1 MTSRSVTV
9 TKRYNEPIS
18 MRQSSLQCMQEKQAT
33 HQSAYNAETER
44 SSRMK
49 KLAYHFVTLCLFT
62 KSDMPTSTGINTTF
76 AIAGILAGPGTISNA
91 DIEWNDMGKGILVA
105 LYFTWH
111 LTLCFNLGNQRQP
124 QSVIEDGVNKP
135 WRPIPA
141 GRISPELTHKWQLV
155 SIVSL
160 LALCYTTLGAWQE
173 TAFYLFCTW
182 LYNERAWGDKSWWQ
196 RALMNACGITTNRV
210 ATLRVAVTAI
220 QANSHE
226 NFEFTNK
233 GLGWFLMCASLV
245 FTTIQVQDLRDQE
258 GDKLIDRQTFPLILG
273 DAPTRWIT
281 AVAVMIWSLVCP
293 LYWGLGVVGC
303 AVPILTGA
311 IVSAHM
317 LICRSREQDQTS
329 FRLVAAWKRKKSGPK
344 GPRKRTKEA
353 ILQAQRSAKHTRT
366 DIDGEI
372 RAQDLAEAPSST
384 PHNGSPNS
392 SPSGGSQSPQGA
404 QDMTIV
410 SYDARIPRSSF
421 SYYLNIYH
429 DCLYVV
435 WPVIDHEVLLT
446 RLRNPDNKI
455 AYALAASICSATR
468 AQLRLSSD
476 DAGPS
481 TYQMAYEAE
490 QSRLMLDYSKHQI
503 IDGLLTCF
511 FLHVF
516 YSNTGRITKSTL
528 LLREAIAYAHILG
541 LHQDLFYTD
550 LDHDTI
556 QYHLRIA
563 WILFITD
570 RAHSLQHDLPPTFK
584 LSPTLPELHPQQD
597 AGLGS
602 AFCSLCRLFQAFDDA
617 CPPDVRSNQVGFL
630 GAISSQLRARHP
642 LPLCDN
648 EIQRADIVVTDSW
661 LRVVLWKAAIPY
673 VDANTDPNDQGLS
686 VSFPTSVA
694 RDLLAKLTTLSSC
707 ALEAHGP
714 GMMSKLFEVANS
726 VADVIICAPDLAD
739 VDSAHVGP
747 RDILCALSSLIASLR
762 TTSNPALLTLLREKM
777 MACALGQAGPGRLL
791 QITDVPDG
799 DLQSEEMN
807 LVD

>member
-1 MTSRSVTV
+1 MGFACDPCSIRKIKCSGDTPCKQCKATSLSCS
-9 TKRYNEPIS
+9 Y
-18 MRQSSLQCMQEKQAT
+18 
-33 HQSAYNAETER
+33 
-44 SSRMK
+44 
-49 KLAYHFVTLCLFT
+49 
-62 KSDMPTSTGINTTF
+62 
-76 AIAGILAGPGTISNA
+76 
-91 DIEWNDMGKGILVA
+91 
-105 LYFTWH
+105 
-111 LTLCFNLGNQRQP
+111 
-124 QSVIEDGVNKP
+124 
-135 WRPIPA
+135 
-141 GRISPELTHKWQLV
+141 
-155 SIVSL
+155 
-160 LALCYTTLGAWQE
+160 
-173 TAFYLFCTW
+173 
-182 LYNERAWGDKSWWQ
+182 
-196 RALMNACGITTNRV
+196 
-210 ATLRVAVTAI
+210 
-220 QANSHE
+220 
-226 NFEFTNK
+226 
-233 GLGWFLMCASLV
+233 
-245 FTTIQVQDLRDQE
+245 
-258 GDKLIDRQTFPLILG
+258 DR
-273 DAPTRWIT
+273 
-281 AVAVMIWSLVCP
+281 
-293 LYWGLGVVGC
+293 
-303 AVPILTGA
+303 
-311 IVSAHM
+311 
-317 LICRSREQDQTS
+317 
-329 FRLVAAWKRKKSGPK
+329 KRKKSGPK

-384 PHNGSPNS
+384 RHNGSPNS

-468 AQLRLSSD
+468 AQLRLSND

-481 TYQMAYEAE
+481 TYKMAYEAE

-630 GAISSQLRARHP
+630 GAISSQLRARYP

-707 ALEAHGP
+707 ALETHGP

-762 TTSNPALLTLLREKM
+762 TTANPALLTLLREKM

>member
-1 MTSRSVTV
+1 MTSRTVTI
-9 TKRYNEPIS
+9 TKRYSEPIS

-44 SSRMK
+44 PNRMK

-91 DIEWNDMGKGILVA
+91 DIEWKDMGKGILVA

-155 SIVSL
+155 SIVTL

-226 NFEFTNK
+226 NFEFTHK

-293 LYWGLGVVGC
+293 LYWGLEFVGC

-317 LICRSREQDQTS
+317 LICRSRERDQTS

-353 ILQAQRSAKHTRT
+353 ILQAQRSAEHTRPE
-366 DIDGEI
+366 IDGEI
-372 RAQDLAEAPSST
+372 RSRDVVEAPSPT
-384 PHNGSPNS
+384 QHNGSSSS
-392 SPSGGSQSPQGA
+392 SPSGGSQSPQGM
-404 QDMTIV
+404 QDMAIV
-410 SYDARIPRSSF
+410 SYDARIPMSSF
-421 SYYLNIYH
+421 SYYLNVYH

-435 WPVIDHEVLLT
+435 WPVIDHEVLLA
-446 RLRNPDNKI
+446 RLGNPDNKI

-468 AQLRLSSD
+468 AQLRLSNY

-550 LDHDTI
+550 LDHEAI

-617 CPPDVRSNQVGFL
+617 CPPDVRSNQAGFL

-673 VDANTDPNDQGLS
+673 IDANTDPNDQGLS

-707 ALEAHGP
+707 ALETHGP

-739 VDSAHVGP
+739 VDTAHVGP

-762 TTSNPALLTLLREKM
+762 TTANPALLTLLREKM
-777 MACALGQAGPGRLL
+777 MACALGQAGPGRML
-791 QITDVPDG
+791 QITDVPDE
-799 DLQSEEMN
+799 DLQAEEMN

>member
-317 LICRSREQDQTS
+317 LICRS
-329 FRLVAAWKRKKSGPK
+329 
-344 GPRKRTKEA
+344 
-353 ILQAQRSAKHTRT
+353 H
-366 DIDGEI
+366 
-372 RAQDLAEAPSST
+372 
-384 PHNGSPNS
+384 
-392 SPSGGSQSPQGA
+392 
-404 QDMTIV
+404 
-410 SYDARIPRSSF
+410 
-421 SYYLNIYH
+421 
-429 DCLYVV
+429 
-435 WPVIDHEVLLT
+435 HEVLLT

-468 AQLRLSSD
+468 AQLRLSND

-481 TYQMAYEAE
+481 TYKMAYEAE

-630 GAISSQLRARHP
+630 GAISSQLRARYP

-707 ALEAHGP
+707 ALETHGP

-762 TTSNPALLTLLREKM
+762 TTANPALLTLLREKM

>member
-1 MTSRSVTV
+1 MTSRSVTI

-44 SSRMK
+44 SSRLK

-91 DIEWNDMGKGILVA
+91 DIDWKDMGKGILVA

-141 GRISPELTHKWQLV
+141 GRISPELAHKWQLV
-155 SIVSL
+155 SIVTL
-160 LALCYTTLGAWQE
+160 LALCCTTLGAWQE

-220 QANSHE
+220 QANSPE
-226 NFEFTNK
+226 DFEFTNK
-233 GLGWFLMCASLV
+233 GLGWFLICASLV

-281 AVAVMIWSLVCP
+281 AVAVMIWSL
-293 LYWGLGVVGC
+293 
-303 AVPILTGA
+303 
-311 IVSAHM
+311 
-317 LICRSREQDQTS
+317 
-329 FRLVAAWKRKKSGPK
+329 RKKSGPK

-353 ILQAQRSAKHTRT
+353 ILQAQRSTQHTRT
-366 DIDGEI
+366 DTDGEI
-372 RAQDLAEAPSST
+372 QAQDLTGAPSST
-384 PHNGSPNS
+384 QHNGSSNS
-392 SPSGGSQSPQGA
+392 SPSGGSQSPQSM

-410 SYDARIPRSSF
+410 SYDARIPMSSF

-435 WPVIDHEVLLT
+435 WPVIDHQVLLT
-446 RLRNPDNKI
+446 RLGNPDNKI

-468 AQLRLSSD
+468 AQLRLSND
-476 DAGPS
+476 DLGPS

-490 QSRLMLDYSKHQI
+490 QSRLMLDYSKRQI

-550 LDHDTI
+550 LNHDMV

-584 LSPTLPELHPQQD
+584 LSPTLPELYPQQD

-642 LPLCDN
+642 LLLCEN

-707 ALEAHGP
+707 ALETHGP

-762 TTSNPALLTLLREKM
+762 TTANPALLTLLREKM
-777 MACALGQAGPGRLL
+777 MACALDQAGPGRLL
-791 QITDVPDG
+791 QITDVPDD
-799 DLQSEEMN
+799 DLQAEEMN

>member
-9 TKRYNEPIS
+9 TKRYNEPFS
-18 MRQSSLQCMQEKQAT
+18 MRQSSSQCMQEKQAT
-33 HQSAYNAETER
+33 HQSAYNAETETPN
-44 SSRMK
+44 RMK

-62 KSDMPTSTGINTTF
+62 KSDMPTSTSINTTF

-91 DIEWNDMGKGILVA
+91 DIEWTDMGKGILVA

-155 SIVSL
+155 SIASL
-160 LALCYTTLGAWQE
+160 LVLCYTTLGAWQE

-281 AVAVMIWSLVCP
+281 AVAVMIWSLLCP

-303 AVPILTGA
+303 AVPIATGA

-317 LICRSREQDQTS
+317 LICRSRERDQTS

-366 DIDGEI
+366 NIDGNNW
-372 RAQDLAEAPSST
+372 AQDVAQAPPSA
-384 PHNGSPNS
+384 HQNGSPNS
-392 SPSGGSQSPQGA
+392 LRSGGSQSPQGA

-410 SYDARIPRSSF
+410 NYDGRIPMSSF

-446 RLRNPDNKI
+446 RLRNPDSKI

-468 AQLRLSSD
+468 AQLRRSND

-481 TYQMAYEAE
+481 TYQMACEAE
-490 QSRLMLDYSKHQI
+490 QSRLMLDYPKHQF

-541 LHQDLFYTD
+541 IHQDLFYTD
-550 LDHDTI
+550 LDHDTT

-584 LSPTLPELHPQQD
+584 LSPTLPELQPHQD

-617 CPPDVRSNQVGFL
+617 CPPDVRSKQVGFL

-707 ALEAHGP
+707 ALETHGP

-762 TTSNPALLTLLREKM
+762 TTANPALLALLREKM
-777 MACALGQAGPGRLL
+777 MACALDQAGPGRVL
-791 QITDVPDG
+791 QIADVPDE
-799 DLQSEEMN
+799 DLQAEEIN

>member
-303 AVPILTGA
+303 AVPISTGA

-317 LICRSREQDQTS
+317 LICRSREQDQIS
-329 FRLVAAWKRKKSGPK
+329 FRLVAAWW
-344 GPRKRTKEA
+344 
-353 ILQAQRSAKHTRT
+353 
-366 DIDGEI
+366 
-372 RAQDLAEAPSST
+372 
-384 PHNGSPNS
+384 
-392 SPSGGSQSPQGA
+392 
-404 QDMTIV
+404 V
-410 SYDARIPRSSF
+410 S
-421 SYYLNIYH
+421 
-429 DCLYVV
+429 LY
-435 WPVIDHEVLLT
+435 
-446 RLRNPDNKI
+446 
-455 AYALAASICSATR
+455 
-468 AQLRLSSD
+468 
-476 DAGPS
+476 
-481 TYQMAYEAE
+481 
-490 QSRLMLDYSKHQI
+490 
-503 IDGLLTCF
+503 
-511 FLHVF
+511 FL
-516 YSNTGRITKSTL
+516 
-528 LLREAIAYAHILG
+528 
-541 LHQDLFYTD
+541 
-550 LDHDTI
+550 
-556 QYHLRIA
+556 
-563 WILFITD
+563 
-570 RAHSLQHDLPPTFK
+570 P
-584 LSPTLPELHPQQD
+584 
-597 AGLGS
+597 
-602 AFCSLCRLFQAFDDA
+602 
-617 CPPDVRSNQVGFL
+617 
-630 GAISSQLRARHP
+630 
-642 LPLCDN
+642 
-648 EIQRADIVVTDSW
+648 
-661 LRVVLWKAAIPY
+661 
-673 VDANTDPNDQGLS
+673 
-686 VSFPTSVA
+686 
-694 RDLLAKLTTLSSC
+694 
-707 ALEAHGP
+707 
-714 GMMSKLFEVANS
+714 MMSARGL
-726 VADVIICAPDLAD
+726 
-739 VDSAHVGP
+739 
-747 RDILCALSSLIASLR
+747 
-762 TTSNPALLTLLREKM
+762 
-777 MACALGQAGPGRLL
+777 
-791 QITDVPDG
+791 
-799 DLQSEEMN
+799 
-807 LVD
+807 

>member
-329 FRLVAAWKRKKSGPK
+329 FRLVAAWW
-344 GPRKRTKEA
+344 
-353 ILQAQRSAKHTRT
+353 
-366 DIDGEI
+366 
-372 RAQDLAEAPSST
+372 
-384 PHNGSPNS
+384 
-392 SPSGGSQSPQGA
+392 
-404 QDMTIV
+404 V
-410 SYDARIPRSSF
+410 S
-421 SYYLNIYH
+421 
-429 DCLYVV
+429 LY
-435 WPVIDHEVLLT
+435 
-446 RLRNPDNKI
+446 
-455 AYALAASICSATR
+455 
-468 AQLRLSSD
+468 
-476 DAGPS
+476 
-481 TYQMAYEAE
+481 
-490 QSRLMLDYSKHQI
+490 
-503 IDGLLTCF
+503 
-511 FLHVF
+511 FL
-516 YSNTGRITKSTL
+516 
-528 LLREAIAYAHILG
+528 
-541 LHQDLFYTD
+541 
-550 LDHDTI
+550 
-556 QYHLRIA
+556 
-563 WILFITD
+563 
-570 RAHSLQHDLPPTFK
+570 P
-584 LSPTLPELHPQQD
+584 
-597 AGLGS
+597 
-602 AFCSLCRLFQAFDDA
+602 
-617 CPPDVRSNQVGFL
+617 
-630 GAISSQLRARHP
+630 
-642 LPLCDN
+642 
-648 EIQRADIVVTDSW
+648 
-661 LRVVLWKAAIPY
+661 
-673 VDANTDPNDQGLS
+673 
-686 VSFPTSVA
+686 
-694 RDLLAKLTTLSSC
+694 
-707 ALEAHGP
+707 
-714 GMMSKLFEVANS
+714 MMS
-726 VADVIICAPDLAD
+726 
-739 VDSAHVGP
+739 
-747 RDILCALSSLIASLR
+747 
-762 TTSNPALLTLLREKM
+762 
-777 MACALGQAGPGRLL
+777 ACGL
-791 QITDVPDG
+791 
-799 DLQSEEMN
+799 
-807 LVD
+807 

>member
-329 FRLVAAWKRKKSGPK
+329 FRLVAAWW
-344 GPRKRTKEA
+344 
-353 ILQAQRSAKHTRT
+353 
-366 DIDGEI
+366 
-372 RAQDLAEAPSST
+372 
-384 PHNGSPNS
+384 
-392 SPSGGSQSPQGA
+392 
-404 QDMTIV
+404 V
-410 SYDARIPRSSF
+410 S
-421 SYYLNIYH
+421 
-429 DCLYVV
+429 LYFL
-435 WPVIDHEVLLT
+435 PMMILLT

-468 AQLRLSSD
+468 AQLRLSND

-481 TYQMAYEAE
+481 TYKMAYEAE

-630 GAISSQLRARHP
+630 GAISSQLRARYP

-707 ALEAHGP
+707 ALETHGP

-762 TTSNPALLTLLREKM
+762 TTANPALLTLLREKM

>member
-155 SIVSL
+155 SIVTL

-281 AVAVMIWSLVCP
+281 AVAVMIWSL
-293 LYWGLGVVGC
+293 
-303 AVPILTGA
+303 
-311 IVSAHM
+311 
-317 LICRSREQDQTS
+317 
-329 FRLVAAWKRKKSGPK
+329 
-344 GPRKRTKEA
+344 
-353 ILQAQRSAKHTRT
+353 
-366 DIDGEI
+366 
-372 RAQDLAEAPSST
+372 
-384 PHNGSPNS
+384 
-392 SPSGGSQSPQGA
+392 SPQGA

-446 RLRNPDNKI
+446 RLHNPDNKI

-468 AQLRLSSD
+468 AQLRLSND

-481 TYQMAYEAE
+481 TYKMAYEAE

-630 GAISSQLRARHP
+630 GAISSQLRARYP

-707 ALEAHGP
+707 ALETHGP

-762 TTSNPALLTLLREKM
+762 TTANPALLTLLREKM

>member
-1 MTSRSVTV
+1 MTSRSATI

-33 HQSAYNAETER
+33 HQSACNAETER
-44 SSRMK
+44 SSRLK

-91 DIEWNDMGKGILVA
+91 DIDWKDMGKGILVA

-141 GRISPELTHKWQLV
+141 GRISPELAHKWQLV
-155 SIVSL
+155 SIVTL
-160 LALCYTTLGAWQE
+160 LALCYTTVGAWQE

-220 QANSHE
+220 QANSPE
-226 NFEFTNK
+226 DFGFTNK
-233 GLGWFLMCASLV
+233 GLGWFLICASLV

-281 AVAVMIWSLVCP
+281 AVAVMIW
-293 LYWGLGVVGC
+293 
-303 AVPILTGA
+303 
-311 IVSAHM
+311 
-317 LICRSREQDQTS
+317 
-329 FRLVAAWKRKKSGPK
+329 KRKKSGPK

-353 ILQAQRSAKHTRT
+353 ILQAQRSTQHTRT
-366 DIDGEI
+366 DTDGDFQ
-372 RAQDLAEAPSST
+372 AQDLTGGPSFT
-384 PHNGSPNS
+384 QHNGSSNS
-392 SPSGGSQSPQGA
+392 SPSGGSQSPQSM

-410 SYDARIPRSSF
+410 SYDARIPMSSF

-435 WPVIDHEVLLT
+435 WPVIDHQVLLA
-446 RLRNPDNKI
+446 RLGNPDNKI
-455 AYALAASICSATR
+455 AYALAASVCSATR
-468 AQLRLSSD
+468 AQLRLSND
-476 DAGPS
+476 DVGPS

-503 IDGLLTCF
+503 IHGLLTCF

-550 LDHDTI
+550 LDHDMV

-642 LPLCDN
+642 LPLCEN

-707 ALEAHGP
+707 ALETHGP

-762 TTSNPALLTLLREKM
+762 TTANPALLTLLREKM
-777 MACALGQAGPGRLL
+777 MACALDQAGPGRLL
-791 QITDVPDG
+791 QITDVPDD
-799 DLQSEEMN
+799 DLQAEDMN

>member
-281 AVAVMIWSLVCP
+281 AVAVMIWSL
-293 LYWGLGVVGC
+293 
-303 AVPILTGA
+303 
-311 IVSAHM
+311 
-317 LICRSREQDQTS
+317 
-329 FRLVAAWKRKKSGPK
+329 RKKSGPK

-384 PHNGSPNS
+384 QHNGSSNS

-410 SYDARIPRSSF
+410 SYDARIPMSSF

-435 WPVIDHEVLLT
+435 WPVIDHEVLLI

-468 AQLRLSSD
+468 AQLRLSND

-550 LDHDTI
+550 SDHDTI

-617 CPPDVRSNQVGFL
+617 CPPDIRSNQVGFL

-707 ALEAHGP
+707 ALETHGP

-739 VDSAHVGP
+739 VDSAHIGP

-762 TTSNPALLTLLREKM
+762 TTANPALLTLLREKM

-791 QITDVPDG
+791 QITDVPDD

-807 LVD
+807 LVN

>member
-1 MTSRSVTV
+1 MGFACDPCSIRKIKCSGDTPCKQCKATSLSCS
-9 TKRYNEPIS
+9 Y
-18 MRQSSLQCMQEKQAT
+18 
-33 HQSAYNAETER
+33 
-44 SSRMK
+44 
-49 KLAYHFVTLCLFT
+49 
-62 KSDMPTSTGINTTF
+62 
-76 AIAGILAGPGTISNA
+76 
-91 DIEWNDMGKGILVA
+91 
-105 LYFTWH
+105 
-111 LTLCFNLGNQRQP
+111 
-124 QSVIEDGVNKP
+124 
-135 WRPIPA
+135 
-141 GRISPELTHKWQLV
+141 
-155 SIVSL
+155 
-160 LALCYTTLGAWQE
+160 
-173 TAFYLFCTW
+173 
-182 LYNERAWGDKSWWQ
+182 
-196 RALMNACGITTNRV
+196 
-210 ATLRVAVTAI
+210 
-220 QANSHE
+220 
-226 NFEFTNK
+226 
-233 GLGWFLMCASLV
+233 
-245 FTTIQVQDLRDQE
+245 
-258 GDKLIDRQTFPLILG
+258 DR
-273 DAPTRWIT
+273 
-281 AVAVMIWSLVCP
+281 
-293 LYWGLGVVGC
+293 
-303 AVPILTGA
+303 
-311 IVSAHM
+311 
-317 LICRSREQDQTS
+317 
-329 FRLVAAWKRKKSGPK
+329 KRKKSGPK

-353 ILQAQRSAKHTRT
+353 ILQAQRSAKHTRI

-384 PHNGSPNS
+384 RHNGSPNS
-392 SPSGGSQSPQGA
+392 LPSGGSQSPQGA

-468 AQLRLSSD
+468 AQLRLSND

-481 TYQMAYEAE
+481 TYKMAYEAE

-570 RAHSLQHDLPPTFK
+570 
-584 LSPTLPELHPQQD
+584 
-597 AGLGS
+597 
-602 AFCSLCRLFQAFDDA
+602 
-617 CPPDVRSNQVGFL
+617 
-630 GAISSQLRARHP
+630 SSQLRARYP

-707 ALEAHGP
+707 ALETHGP

-762 TTSNPALLTLLREKM
+762 TTANPALLTLLREKM

-807 LVD
+807 LVE